1 MSWFKAGGVGEDD
14 GLLRIDAAGQ
24 IINDHVVHVVGDVGR
39 GVAVG
44 DDLVVGDDDAGGDAG
59 VLQGDALADGAEVV
73 AHVQTPRGAVA
84 REHGVFLWVH
94 GQIGLDLVADLLG
107 GEEGVARQIA
117 CHGGGSS
124 LSRAPFRGGRPRH

>member
-1 MSWFKAGGVGEDD
+1 M
-14 GLLRIDAAGQ
+14 
-24 IINDHVVHVVGDVGR
+24 
-39 GVAVG
+39 
-44 DDLVVGDDDAGGDAG
+44 
-59 VLQGDALADGAEVV
+59 
-73 AHVQTPRGAVA
+73 AHVQAPRGAVA

-124 LSRAPFRGGRPRH
+124 LSRAPFRGAASALKAREEPPNGGIVNMLV

>member
-1 MSWFKAGGVGEDD
+1 MGEDD

-24 IINDHVVHVVGDVGR
+24 IIDDHVVHVVGDVGR
-39 GVAVG
+39 GVTVG

-73 AHVQTPRGAVA
+73 AHVQAPRGAVA
-84 REHGVFLWVH
+84 REHGVFLGVY

-107 GEEGVARQIA
+107 GEEGVTRQIA

-124 LSRAPFRGGRPRH
+124 LSRAPFQGGRLRH

>member
-1 MSWFKAGGVGEDD
+1 MGEDD

-24 IINDHVVHVVGDVGR
+24 IIDDHVVHVVGDVG
-39 GVAVG
+39 VAVG
-44 DDLVVGDDDAGGDAG
+44 DHLVVGDDDARANAQ
-59 VLQGDALADGAEVV
+59 VLQRDALADGAEVV
-73 AHVQTPRGAVA
+73 AHVQTARGAVA

-94 GQIGLDLVADLLG
+94 GQIGLDLVANLLG